1 MTEIKPCPF
10 CKSTSNIPA
19 EHEEWCFLRKRADC
33 SDDYF
38 TAGFGG
44 GEFDW
49 KAAYEHR
56 FDRHSN
62 EELIEAWNT
71 RAERTCSMSD
81 IKTGEQAEYDTEEV
95 IYHCENCHDERAVYA
110 FNEDGNVWADAPNY
124 CPNCGAKVV
133 SE

>member
-19 EHEEWCFLRKRADC
+19 EHEEWCFLRKRADY
-33 SDDYF
+33 SEDYF

-71 RAERTCSMSD
+71 RAERTCKNLYCEGS
-81 IKTGEQAEYDTEEV
+81 TLGEGGFR
-95 IYHCENCHDERAVYA
+95 CSLC
-110 FNEDGNVWADAPNY
+110 DGEMFGDAPKY
-124 CPNCGAKVV
+124 CCHCGAKVV
-133 SE
+133 SR